1 MSNNNNNVPPI
12 KQNMSNQKKLD
23 EDSKQKKKSKSQMKY
38 VKTPDII
45 TQAKPLYLN
54 NLILPMNPYVSS
66 LTPLNNGY
74 KLNNREELLLPPKD
88 KEFINKKTLIL
99 DLDETLVHSSFTPF
113 EKSDIVL
120 EVDFEGVM
128 YNIYVLVRPFVKEFL
143 MKVAKYFELVI
154 FTASI
159 PKYAS
164 PLLDILDKEKNI
176 KHRLFREHCTS
187 INELYI
193 KDLKRLNR
201 PLKDLIIVDNSPL
214 AYAFNEENGLP
225 IKTWYD
231 DTNDTELNKILPLL
245 IFLSK
250 VKDVRKYIEYFV
262 EDNEIKYDEAMDFIS
277 KIEKSENNKLLKLNE
292 NNKENINNNNDN
304 KSKDEQK
311 NKENINN
318 NNDNKNKDEQK
329 IKENIELMN
338 QDNSMFNDYKIIASN
353 IKKSIKFTFNNI
365 INMKNISKIND
376 SGQRVL
382 NKSDNE
388 KENIN
393 LIPLENIKQEN
404 SSTNNN
410 RKNNNDFDIEKSDK
424 KDNNLNIGILLK
436 KQSSKKKNLFRLN
449 QKAIEPLINIKAN
462 KNNENNKNSQTN
474 YFYNNHNN
482 LKNLVLPFSNT
493 TKNSLFPKSFINNN
507 FMTNNKVNNIIP
519 IHMTKNGIIDNK
531 SSTKYTNLLEKIDK
545 KPKNN
550 FTFRNE
556 DNIKI
561 SFSGS
566 NNNNNELISIN
577 QNKNLNK
584 FKLLQISKS
593 NSINNI
599 LKFNNLSNNVKIK
612 NKFAKTPNRHLINIF
627 SKENKGNFGFGKKIE
642 KTNML
647 YNLIKGIGNPK
658 MKRTKNIAYSASPNN
673 IRNHPKF
680 QKKK

>member
-388 KENIN
+388 K
-393 LIPLENIKQEN
+393 
-404 SSTNNN
+404 
-410 RKNNNDFDIEKSDK
+410 KNDK
-424 KDNNLNIGILLK
+424 
-436 KQSSKKKNLFRLN
+436 
-449 QKAIEPLINIKAN
+449 
-462 KNNENNKNSQTN
+462 
-474 YFYNNHNN
+474 
-482 LKNLVLPFSNT
+482 
-493 TKNSLFPKSFINNN
+493 
-507 FMTNNKVNNIIP
+507 
-519 IHMTKNGIIDNK
+519 
-531 SSTKYTNLLEKIDK
+531 
-545 KPKNN
+545 
-550 FTFRNE
+550 
-556 DNIKI
+556 
-561 SFSGS
+561 
-566 NNNNNELISIN
+566 
-577 QNKNLNK
+577 
-584 FKLLQISKS
+584 
-593 NSINNI
+593 
-599 LKFNNLSNNVKIK
+599 
-612 NKFAKTPNRHLINIF
+612 
-627 SKENKGNFGFGKKIE
+627 
-642 KTNML
+642 ML
-647 YNLIKGIGNPK
+647 
-658 MKRTKNIAYSASPNN
+658 
-673 IRNHPKF
+673 
-680 QKKK
+680 